1 MRCSVSVM
9 HDAPRCTHKTAHPS
23 LSIIRPTII
32 SHSPRTHLR
41 RDLRASR
48 RLLDST
54 QYPAPSLAASS
65 PVALAIVQHPT
76 RNHLRSAVTN
86 TQRRACLEGEA
97 HTQRLIPSQPLQLIP
112 TFCGIGESSPACSHV
127 NLGFAARH
135 LCQFFSDHLQPLH
148 HQPSPT
154 MALPEPIIPAA
165 PTPLPVPLPPPAPGP
180 IREPTEISYTAYS
193 PSPSS
198 LALHEDR
205 MKRIKEWTAEVPVK
219 HHRPRL
225 EDLGAGGTGSGST
238 VTFGQAVGVGSA
250 DWSDASGSET
260 GTVPTTVRQER
271 KERIELVR
279 AHQSVS
285 VKRPAPPEASS
296 IILAVAAPAPPTE
309 AKSTASKHAG
319 HSALA
324 PASSSPQVVPKA
336 PTKPPSAA
344 SRVRSPPVPLL
355 ALPPSASAPKIPPT
369 PSPRLAA
376 GSGDLLYSLPPV
388 GATHSQRE
396 AYIASALDLP
406 LDLLAQRDNALAPP
420 ARLTP
425 PSSASSQITTSRL
438 GSLLGRTKGDGRRVA
453 SEGTGAGSATGS
465 LRRTANAG
473 DAWRSRQDQGR
484 QASAGRGT
492 AVMGAL
498 LARSKTAGAALEG
511 TRAAA
516 IASHTTS
523 HPPPVSSAR
532 TLAANNA
539 VPASIPAQGV
549 RSNAT
554 AIMAAAQPLPQ
565 SSGRTISHPDHR
577 PDATLTQTT
586 PRPPL
591 AGPSANSHTNSRPTR
606 PGVPAPASAR
616 PPPPPAVMTA
626 PNQSVRTERT
636 AVQAAHIPLPVSA
649 TRTAPSSQA
658 TVKPVKM
665 SIDPDPFAAPPPSRL
680 TPSAATYIQ
689 AAQIPMPVS
698 ALPHSVHGSQNE
710 SVKITSHH
718 QYALADSGAEPMPL
732 QYTQTWPRSAVDR
745 LAPPLPPAPPQPLHV
760 PLAPPASGSPV
771 APPISATHRQQLALP
786 RPALSRSAGSFD
798 GLARTLGRKQ
808 RDPSLTNLHTRFE
821 PALYPLPPSATAST
835 PVTLPLPPVPVSVSA
850 RAQHEGPLTGQ
861 TPADMLLELPQAP
874 LTRTPE
880 VVPQPAVAQWQ
891 GPVLPVPARPQFPV
905 NYFDPMPVPPVPA
918 AMPLLTEPAFLPA
931 HLTGIVNPQL
941 PVVFPPIPLVGNP
954 LPEIPLSPARLQAS
968 NDASPRNIQVT
979 PSSGEVERVREEE
992 DHVSFEVPS
1001 GSRGRLRVSLAWLR
1015 DGTRSPRWRR
1025 AQTVRSEVSASSP
1038 PPPVPPKPPSAAA
1051 SQRQT
1056 AKPTNPPRVSDNG
1069 ELPPAPRPVIRDPP
1083 KREDAKSPV
1092 DPGESAQSPK
1102 PTPPQAPGWFDP
1114 YYSGATLPPYGPHA
1128 QITQVYQM
1136 QLGQPNPWGF
1146 SQPGPM
1152 PVTPTYNPWTGMAQ
1166 ARLPGAGSHGPP
1178 TIPPPSPRPDSVE
1191 PPSDNGTPPSPPM
1204 GPYPLP
1210 GGGYPSAM
1218 LGMQAPVTNA
1228 YGDLTRRY
1236 LAPPKQSF
1244 WSKLRGER
1252 GGRDERD
1259 GLRQQDKD
1267 DNATTR
1273 AWRRNINR
1281 DGEAIGAQQM
1291 GRDRNY
1297 PVSTMGRGIG
1307 LERVDLL
1314 DAPPLRRRGS
1324 SAWDRL
1330 MWRRRTEEG
1339 YYSRPRRS
1347 RQNDG
1352 ATGRAPTFPS
1362 AFGLPFGRN
1371 NTARRERKGAAN
1383 GTYQSVGQDRQLA
1396 RRDREREKEERRRA
1410 RRERRDG
1417 RQARAKA
1424 STSGMG
1430 SQRPY
1435 NALGL
1440 QSRPSAM
1447 GSQNRPNALES
1458 QASAARARSPAPR
1471 VEETRRRDRGYED
1484 NARSTR
1490 ARGQATVS
1498 RWFSNVV
1505 KSAQPV
1511 SSLWT
1516 VPDIELPELTSTQT
1530 GATRRPAAAE
1540 ARNDGPPRREASTRR
1555 KEINWKDRLAS
1566 RSRGDTKLRRGPTE
1580 HSSRPAHEEGTGER
1594 RKDRDTT
1601 SQWDRVRRLVGTRG

>member
-1 MRCSVSVM
+1 
-9 HDAPRCTHKTAHPS
+9 
-23 LSIIRPTII
+23 
-32 SHSPRTHLR
+32 
-41 RDLRASR
+41 
-48 RLLDST
+48 
-54 QYPAPSLAASS
+54 
-65 PVALAIVQHPT
+65 
-76 RNHLRSAVTN
+76 
-86 TQRRACLEGEA
+86 
-97 HTQRLIPSQPLQLIP
+97 
-112 TFCGIGESSPACSHV
+112 
-127 NLGFAARH
+127 
-135 LCQFFSDHLQPLH
+135 
-148 HQPSPT
+148 

-165 PTPLPVPLPPPAPGP
+165 PTTLPVPLPPPAPGP

-198 LALHEDR
+198 LALHKYR

-285 VKRPAPPEASS
+285 VKRPASPEASS

-344 SRVRSPPVPLL
+344 SRVGSPPVPLL

-473 DAWRSRQDQGR
+473 DALRSRQDQGR

-492 AVMGAL
+492 AVMGAP

-554 AIMAAAQPLPQ
+554 AILAAAQPLPQ

-636 AVQAAHIPLPVSA
+636 AVQAAAIPLPVSA

-680 TPSAATYIQ
+680 TSTSNVPSAATYIQ

-786 RPALSRSAGSFD
+786 RPALSRSELDESSHEVRAG
-798 GLARTLGRKQ
+798 AV
-808 RDPSLTNLHTRFE
+808 
-821 PALYPLPPSATAST
+821 PLPPSATACT
-835 PVTLPLPPVPVSVSA
+835 PVTLPLPPVPVS
-850 RAQHEGPLTGQ
+850 

-874 LTRTPE
+874 LTRSPE
-880 VVPQPAVAQWQ
+880 VIPQPAVAQWQ

-918 AMPLLTEPAFLPA
+918 ALPLLTEPAFLPA

-954 LPEIPLSPARLQAS
+954 LPEIPLSPACLQAS
-968 NDASPRNIQVT
+968 NDASPRNIQFT

-992 DHVSFEVPS
+992 DHLSFEVPS

-1025 AQTVRSEVSASSP
+1025 AQTVRSESATDGEADQSTP
-1038 PPPVPPKPPSAAA
+1038 CER
-1051 SQRQT
+1051 QR
-1056 AKPTNPPRVSDNG
+1056 RVT
-1069 ELPPAPRPVIRDPP
+1069 PAPRPVIRDPP

-1128 QITQVYQM
+1128 QIPQVYQM

-1218 LGMQAPVTNA
+1218 LGMQAPVTNG

-1267 DNATTR
+1267 DKATIR

-1314 DAPPLRRRGS
+1314 DAPPLNRNRPPPLRRRGS

-1383 GTYQSVGQDRQLA
+1383 GHIS
-1396 RRDREREKEERRRA
+1396 
-1410 RRERRDG
+1410 
-1417 RQARAKA
+1417 
-1424 STSGMG
+1424 
-1430 SQRPY
+1430 P
-1435 NALGL
+1435 LGK
-1440 QSRPSAM
+1440 
-1447 GSQNRPNALES
+1447 
-1458 QASAARARSPAPR
+1458 
-1471 VEETRRRDRGYED
+1471 
-1484 NARSTR
+1484 
-1490 ARGQATVS
+1490 TVS
-1498 RWFSNVV
+1498 
-1505 KSAQPV
+1505 
-1511 SSLWT
+1511 
-1516 VPDIELPELTSTQT
+1516 
-1530 GATRRPAAAE
+1530 
-1540 ARNDGPPRREASTRR
+1540 
-1555 KEINWKDRLAS
+1555 
-1566 RSRGDTKLRRGPTE
+1566 
-1580 HSSRPAHEEGTGER
+1580 
-1594 RKDRDTT
+1594 
-1601 SQWDRVRRLVGTRG
+1601 

>member
-1 MRCSVSVM
+1 
-9 HDAPRCTHKTAHPS
+9 
-23 LSIIRPTII
+23 
-32 SHSPRTHLR
+32 
-41 RDLRASR
+41 
-48 RLLDST
+48 
-54 QYPAPSLAASS
+54 
-65 PVALAIVQHPT
+65 
-76 RNHLRSAVTN
+76 
-86 TQRRACLEGEA
+86 
-97 HTQRLIPSQPLQLIP
+97 
-112 TFCGIGESSPACSHV
+112 
-127 NLGFAARH
+127 
-135 LCQFFSDHLQPLH
+135 
-148 HQPSPT
+148 
-154 MALPEPIIPAA
+154 MALPAPVIPAA

-180 IREPTEISYTAYS
+180 VREPTEISYTAYS

-198 LALHEDR
+198 LALHKDR
-205 MKRIKEWTAEVPVK
+205 MKRIKEWTAEVPIK

-285 VKRPAPPEASS
+285 AKRPAPPEPSS
-296 IILAVAAPAPPTE
+296 TTPVVARQAPPTE
-309 AKSTASKHAG
+309 AKTTASKHPG

-324 PASSSPQVVPKA
+324 PASTSPPVVPKP
-336 PTKPPSAA
+336 PTKPPSAS

-355 ALPPSASAPKIPPT
+355 ALPPESASALKLSPG
-369 PSPRLAA
+369 PSPRLAS
-376 GSGDLLYSLPPV
+376 GSGDLLYPLPPV
-388 GATHSQRE
+388 GATHSQHE

-406 LDLLAQRDNALAPP
+406 LDLLAQRDDALAPP
-420 ARLTP
+420 ARFTP

-438 GSLLGRTKGDGRRVA
+438 GSLLGRTKTDGRRVA

-473 DAWRSRQDQGR
+473 DVLRSRQDQGR
-484 QASAGRGT
+484 QASTKQGT
-492 AVMGAL
+492 AVMGAP
-498 LARSKTAGAALEG
+498 LARSKTAGAALEA

-516 IASHTTS
+516 TAAHKTS
-523 HPPPVSSAR
+523 HQPPVPSVRS
-532 TLAANNA
+532 LAANTA

-554 AIMAAAQPLPQ
+554 AILAAAQPLPQ
-565 SSGRTISHPDHR
+565 SSGGMISHPDHR
-577 PDATLTQTT
+577 SDATLARSTS
-586 PRPPL
+586 RPPL
-591 AGPSANSHTNSRPTR
+591 AGAPANSHTSSRLPR
-606 PGVPAPASAR
+606 PGVPGVPAPAPASAR
-616 PPPPPAVMTA
+616 PPLPPPPTVTTA
-626 PNQSVRTERT
+626 PNQNARTERT
-636 AVQAAHIPLPVSA
+636 AVQAAAIPLPASA

-658 TVKPVKM
+658 TVKPVRM
-665 SIDPDPFAAPPPSRL
+665 PVDPDPFAAPPPPRL
-680 TPSAATYIQ
+680 NPIAPSAATYIQ
-689 AAQIPMPVS
+689 AAQIPMPAS
-698 ALPHSVHGSQNE
+698 APPPTVHGSQNE
-710 SVKITSHH
+710 SVKVTSLHRH
-718 QYALADSGAEPMPL
+718 APTNTGTEAIPA
-732 QYTQTWPRSAVDR
+732 QYTRTWPRSSAVDR
-745 LAPPLPPAPPQPLHV
+745 LAPSLPPAAPEPLHV
-760 PLAPPASGSPV
+760 PLAPPSSGSPA
-771 APPISATHRQQLALP
+771 APPFSATHRQQLALP

-835 PVTLPLPPVPVSVSA
+835 PVTLPPPPVPVSVSV
-850 RAQHEGPLTGQ
+850 RAPYEAPLIRQ
-861 TPADMLLELPQAP
+861 TPADILVELPQAH
-874 LTRTPE
+874 LTRSPE
-880 VVPQPAVAQWQ
+880 VIPQPAVPQWQ
-891 GPVLPVPARPQFPV
+891 GPVIPVPARPQFPV
-905 NYFDPMPVPPVPA
+905 NYFEPMPVPPAPAALPLSTEPVFPVAHALGGIAFPQQPVVPA
-918 AMPLLTEPAFLPA
+918 PMPLI
-931 HLTGIVNPQL
+931 GNPQ
-941 PVVFPPIPLVGNP
+941 
-954 LPEIPLSPARLQAS
+954 PEVPLSPARLQAS
-968 NDASPRNIQVT
+968 NDASPHNIQFT

-1025 AQTVRSEVSASSP
+1025 AQTVRSEVSALSP
-1038 PPPVPPKPPSAAA
+1038 PPPVPPKPPSASA
-1051 SQRQT
+1051 SQRRT

-1069 ELPPAPRPVIRDPP
+1069 ELPTGPRPVIPDPP
-1083 KREDAKSPV
+1083 KREDAKSPI

-1102 PTPPQAPGWFDP
+1102 PAPQQAPGWFNP

-1128 QITQVYQM
+1128 QVPQVYQM

-1146 SQPGPM
+1146 PQPGHM
-1152 PVTPTYNPWTGMAQ
+1152 PATPTYNPWTGMTQ
-1166 ARLPGAGSHGPP
+1166 ARPPGAGSHGPP
-1178 TIPPPSPRPDSVE
+1178 TIPPPSPRPESVE

-1204 GPYPLP
+1204 GPYPLR

-1218 LGMQAPVTNA
+1218 LGMQAPMTNA

-1252 GGRDERD
+1252 GGRNERD
-1259 GLRQQDKD
+1259 GLRQQDQD
-1267 DNATTR
+1267 DNATIR

-1281 DGEAIGAQQM
+1281 DGEAIGTQQM

-1297 PVSTMGRGIG
+1297 PVSTMGRGNG
-1307 LERVDLL
+1307 LDRVDLL
-1314 DAPPLRRRGS
+1314 DAPNLTRNRPPPLRRRGS

-1347 RQNDG
+1347 RQNEG
-1352 ATGRAPTFPS
+1352 VTGRAPTFPS
-1362 AFGLPFGRN
+1362 GFSLPFGRN
-1371 NTARRERKGAAN
+1371 NTARRGRKSPAN
-1383 GTYQSVGQDRQLA
+1383 GAYGSFGRDRQQA

-1435 NALGL
+1435 NALGS
-1440 QSRPSAM
+1440 QTRPSAM
-1447 GSQNRPNALES
+1447 GSQSRPNAQGS
-1458 QASAARARSPAPR
+1458 QASAERARSPAPR
-1471 VEETRRRDRGYED
+1471 VEETRRRGRGYED
-1484 NARSTR
+1484 NARTAR
-1490 ARGQATVS
+1490 ARGQETVS

-1511 SSLWT
+1511 SCPDT
-1516 VPDIELPELTSTQT
+1516 VLGLGLPWLMTTQT
-1530 GATRRPAAAE
+1530 RATQRPTAAE
-1540 ARNDGPPRREASTRR
+1540 ARNDGTPPRETSMRQ
-1555 KEINWKDRLAS
+1555 KDMNWKDRLAS
-1566 RSRGDTKLRRGPTE
+1566 RSTGDTKLRRGPDGQN
-1580 HSSRPAHEEGTGER
+1580 SGPARGDGTRER
-1594 RKDRDTT
+1594 RKDADTK
-1601 SQWDRVRRLVGTRG
+1601 SQWDRVKRLVGTRG